1 MSAHLK
7 ARAAPPPC
15 DEQFYQ
21 GQFRRTV
28 IDSAR
33 SAAERRAMPSV
44 AAPEKERAVDP
55 ILLLGSFLKHGTDTV
70 ENYCERVL
78 SDTDQ

>member
-1 MSAHLK
+1 
-7 ARAAPPPC
+7 
-15 DEQFYQ
+15 
-21 GQFRRTV
+21 
-28 IDSAR
+28 
-33 SAAERRAMPSV
+33 MPSV